1 MKHGCGAVAARA
13 ATVVGKP
20 ESPQLVST
28 FNIYYCPR
36 CDKPF
41 WRRRK

>member
-1 MKHGCGAVAARA
+1 MKHDCGTVVVVA
-13 ATVVGKP
+13 ATVGGKP
-20 ESPQLVST
+20 EGPQLVSI